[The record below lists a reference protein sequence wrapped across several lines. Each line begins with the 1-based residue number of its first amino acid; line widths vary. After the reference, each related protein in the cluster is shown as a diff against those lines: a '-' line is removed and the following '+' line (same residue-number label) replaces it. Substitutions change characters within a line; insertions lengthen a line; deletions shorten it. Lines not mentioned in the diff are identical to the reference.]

1 MQILNFII
9 HINLII
15 GTKNLECYM
24 SLLKNFIGSG
34 MVIQLSLKNGNSI
47 VFKCFLKL
55 WNMRKYFSIFI

>member
-9 HINLII
+9 QINLII

-34 MVIQLSLKNGNSI
+34 MVIQLSLK
-47 VFKCFLKL
+47 VFLNFG
-55 WNMRKYFSIFI
+55 I